1 MSNRI
6 IIPSEMVPMKTIELK
21 DKATAKAY
29 LTRDPKDTH
38 TKEEM
43 ESLLRAIAFTK
54 MFHQQESLEKMN
66 EEEMVT
72 RHLPGT

>member
-6 IIPSEMVPMKTIELK
+6 IIPSEMVPMKTIKLE

-38 TKEEM
+38 NKTEM
-43 ESLLRAIAFTK
+43 ESLLRAISFTK
-54 MFHQQESLEKMN
+54 LFHQAESLEKMN
-66 EEEMVT
+66 EEEIVT
-72 RHLPGT
+72 RPLPGT